1 MPANFDWRAEDDR
14 DWKEYPAPQGGQEG
28 GRRTSR
34 RRILMVAVTL
44 LAVLTVGLFGYRGL
58 RRYVT
63 NATGSVEGDVQATH
77 ELVRLAAQHADAEI
91 LASHLSSRD
100 LAWTETQL
108 SLAEEGLL
116 YDRLPLGL
124 QWQSEIAASG
134 PQVDVAADLTQ
145 AELVASYTYLSDFG
159 EEEPVAITLQGSEV
173 YRLSQDR
180 WLLSPPFDDYW
191 GPRRTFSGRY
201 IRLMYS
207 QRDKEFSQRLAADL
221 ESLLATA
228 CNTLLGLACPADV
241 QLQVSLSENP
251 ADLLKLSAPDSLLQ
265 SAASLSLPS
274 PTLVGMPIDE
284 AGYRALYRGYGRW
297 IIANLVGRLV
307 SWQCCE
313 HALFY
318 QALLDAQ
325 LRQLGL
331 KPWPIEDDQYRLLDE
346 QSLFVGSLGALW
358 QRSVPAAE
366 IASDSD
372 SLLVYS
378 FVEYLL
384 TQDEVPPIADM
395 QRALGRATTFQEW
408 LSLVAWDV
416 QGVAALEPSWRDYV
430 GSQLEAALRSQPI
443 AWPDQ
448 DLILFCDQ
456 FVDGGGYL
464 HRYSLPEGTW
474 RDEQTIG
481 RVRRMTDLSS
491 DRGILITKS
500 GSDGGQDQTF
510 WWQDDGIHALG
521 QAGVRLIGTGRN
533 SPDSNLVAL
542 FGGPAATSG
551 YYYLLDLDKCGPG
564 RCALQAIEGIPEWS
578 PDGLKTIVTA
588 PREAYTLVLGD
599 ALGQSQR
606 EIGVGQDPFWLDD
619 RTYVYLKGR
628 PQPAVVIG
636 SADEVGERPIIQA
649 SDLEA
654 VLGGGA
660 DAGLAITHIMGQPRP
675 PRALYLT
682 ATDLAGLND
691 YLFVYD
697 WTSDELALLEVR
709 EDTLHGLEPRDFSPD
724 GRWLVLAGPQ
734 TRRPD
739 GRWLQQTYLFDTTSR
754 RTWVLPDALVT
765 PAGFFLANFD
775 ISSWSADS
783 QWYVQLGE
791 GELFVVA
798 PALEFS
804 RHIAHDFGDCQTAA
818 WAPAGGTE
826 DPSSEAPSRF
836 HLVALRPVN
845 GSVAS
850 RDSDSAADAD

>member
-1 MPANFDWRAEDDR
+1 MPADFDWRAEDDR
-14 DWKEYPAPQGGQEG
+14 DWQDNPTPPGGPDG
-28 GRRTSR
+28 GRRTSKR
-34 RRILMVAVTL
+34 RLLLGALTL
-44 LAVLTVGLFGYRGL
+44 LAVLTVGLLGYRGL

-63 NATGSVEGDVQATH
+63 NATGSVEEDIQATH
-77 ELVRLAAQHADAEI
+77 ELVQLAAQRADAEI
-91 LASHLSSRD
+91 LAAHLSSRD
-100 LAWTETQL
+100 PAWTETQL

-116 YDRLPLGL
+116 YDRRPLGL
-124 QWQSEIAASG
+124 QWQPEIAADG
-134 PQVDVAADLTQ
+134 LEVDVDANLAQ
-145 AELVASYTYLSDFG
+145 AELVASYTFLSDFG
-159 EEEPVAITLQGSEV
+159 EDDPEAITLQGSEV

-228 CNTLLGLACPADV
+228 CNTLPGLACPPDV

-251 ADLLKLSAPDSLLQ
+251 ADLLKLSAPDSFLQ
-265 SAASLSLPS
+265 SADSLSLPS
-274 PTLVGMPIDE
+274 PTLVGKPVDE

-297 IIANLVGRLV
+297 IIANLVGGLV

-331 KPWPIEDDQYRLLDE
+331 KPWPIDDGQYRLLDE

-366 IASDSD
+366 IGSDSD

-378 FVEYLL
+378 FIEYLL
-384 TQDEVPPIADM
+384 EQDEAPTVVDM
-395 QRALGRATTFQEW
+395 QRALRRATTFQEW
-408 LSLVAWDV
+408 LSLVAQDAP
-416 QGVAALEPSWRDYV
+416 GVAAMELSWRDYL
-430 GSQLEAALRSQPI
+430 GSQTEAALSSQPI

-464 HRYSLPEGTW
+464 HRYSLAEGTW

-491 DRGILITKS
+491 DRGILITKP
-500 GSDGGQDQTF
+500 GSDNGQAQTL
-510 WWQDDGIHALG
+510 WWQDGGIHELE
-521 QAGVRLIGTGRN
+521 QASGFLIATGRN
-533 SPDSNLVAL
+533 SPDSKLVSL
-542 FGGPAATSG
+542 VSIGGPGSAPG
-551 YYYLLDLDKCGPG
+551 HYLLDLAECGLG
-564 RCALQAIEGIPEWS
+564 RCTLRAIDGIPEWS
-578 PDGLKTIVTA
+578 PDSMKTMVAA
-588 PREAYTLVLGD
+588 PREAYTLLLGD
-599 ALGQSQR
+599 GLGQSQR

-697 WTSDELALLEVR
+697 RTSDELALLEVR

-724 GRWLVLAGPQ
+724 GRWLVLAGP
-734 TRRPD
+734 PIGHSD
-739 GRWLQQTYLFDTTSR
+739 GRWLQQIYLFDATSR
-754 RTWVLPDALVT
+754 RTWVLPDAVVM
-765 PAGFFLANFD
+765 PVGFFIADFD
-775 ISSWSADS
+775 FSSWSADS

-791 GELFVVA
+791 GELFMVA
-798 PALEFS
+798 PAVEFS
-804 RHIAHDFGDCQTAA
+804 RHIEHDYGDCQSVA
-818 WAPAGGTE
+818 WAPASATANS
-826 DPSSEAPSRF
+826 SSEAPARTKLAAFQVTS
-836 HLVALRPVN
+836 A
-845 GSVAS
+845 SVAS
-850 RDSDSAADAD
+850 SGSD